1 MVRIEVEQ
9 WAAVCPLVYTGSGE
23 SRYRILLERFDLAME
38 EEKLLQNPES
48 PSCLKCG
55 EQPNFTASMFEP
67 ASGRT
72 FHMFEC
78 KCGNKS
84 WISEKAK

>member
-9 WAAVCPLVYTGSGE
+9 WGAVCPIVYTDNGE

-38 EEKLLQNPES
+38 EEKLLQKPVS

-55 EQPNFTASMFEP
+55 EQPNFTISMLEP
-67 ASGRT
+67 ASGRI
-72 FHMFEC
+72 FHVFEC
-78 KCGNKS
+78 KCGDKS

>member
-1 MVRIEVEQ
+1 MEQ
-9 WAAVCPLVYTGSGE
+9 DK
-23 SRYRILLERFDLAME
+23 R
-38 EEKLLQNPES
+38 LQQPVS

-55 EQPNFTASMFEP
+55 EAPNFTTMLEP
-67 ASGRT
+67 VSGRT

-84 WISEKAK
+84 RTSEKAK